1 MKYNFRCI
9 IAITLCLIGLQSCS
23 RETKKESSHIVDI
36 QSKTFANTL
45 FYTGTV
51 LPLKT
56 IVVPSPA
63 DGVVIDMSFQY
74 GEPVKAHQLLFEI
87 SSTKFLTDYKTGLM
101 QYIKTKS
108 EFNTSQAQ
116 LSEAT
121 FLHKNQLISDD
132 DFKMKKSN
140 FYAAQLALLQAKDA
154 LEVLLHQLD
163 IKDFNLYKLSIS
175 DIDKITQALHLQDNS
190 ENLRIHAP
198 TDGIILSPSKNE
210 EENKKTM
217 KGDAVK
223 QGDVLAIIGDMSGI
237 SVRIKVNELTV
248 NQLALGQTVKVTGIA
263 FPEYTLVGKI
273 KRVDRQGDA
282 STGGGLPTFP
292 VEINVTNL
300 SAAQQKSIHVGMSA
314 KVEINMEEDSQ
325 IIIPI
330 VSVKEKNGASFV
342 QTYDQKSGKKQE
354 VAVRTG
360 KTTMDS
366 IAILSGLKIG
376 DKIVVPN

>member
-1 MKYNFRCI
+1 MI
-9 IAITLCLIGLQSCS
+9 LCLIGLQACS
-23 RETKKESSHIVDI
+23 RETKKDDGHIVEI
-36 QSKTFANTL
+36 QSKSFANTL
-45 FYTGTV
+45 FYTGTI

-63 DGVVIDMSFQY
+63 DGVVIEMPFQY
-74 GEPVKAHQLLFEI
+74 GESVKAHQLLFEI
-87 SSTKFLTDYKTGLM
+87 SSTKFLTDYKTALM

-140 FYAAQLALLQAKDA
+140 FYAAQLALLQSKDA

-163 IKDFNLYKLSIS
+163 IKDFNLYKLSIA
-175 DIDKITQALHLQDNS
+175 DIDKITQALHLQDSS
-190 ENLRIHAP
+190 ESLRIDAP
-198 TDGIILSPSKNE
+198 ADGIILAPSKNE

-223 QGDVLAIIGDMSGI
+223 QGDVLAIVGDMSGV

-248 NQLALGQTVKVTGIA
+248 NQLVVGQKVKVTGIA
-263 FPEYTLVGKI
+263 FPDYTLVGKI

-282 STGGGLPTFP
+282 ASGGGLPTFP
-292 VEINVTNL
+292 VEINVANL
-300 SAAQQKSIHVGMSA
+300 SPAQQKTIHVGMSA

-325 IIIPI
+325 IMIPI
-330 VSVKEKNGASFV
+330 ISVREKNGASFV
-342 QTYDQKSGKKQE
+342 QTFDQKTGKKQE
-354 VAVRTG
+354 VAVKTG